1 MNVRKHN
8 DIYKILTLEFTES
21 QKQEAIS
28 SNNINYQIKE
38 SMSKLLDVV
47 LRMYYRLSFSKESE
61 ENFLSLQFY
70 NKVVYDNWI
79 FDMPKLVDLAA
90 IYGKSNSQIVA
101 SIISN
106 VFENDKRYVV
116 DFKEGIEMLINLI
129 KKTFKEYHRIQT
141 IIKGEYVKDMTN
153 QEL

>member
-1 MNVRKHN
+1 MRKHN

-129 KKTFKEYHRIQT
+129 KKTFKEYHRI
-141 IIKGEYVKDMTN
+141 
-153 QEL
+153 

>member
-129 KKTFKEYHRIQT
+129 KKTFKEYHRI
-141 IIKGEYVKDMTN
+141 
-153 QEL
+153 

>member
-38 SMSKLLDVV
+38 SMSKLLDAV

-129 KKTFKEYHRIQT
+129 KKTFKEYHRI
-141 IIKGEYVKDMTN
+141 
-153 QEL
+153 

>member
-1 MNVRKHN
+1 
-8 DIYKILTLEFTES
+8 
-21 QKQEAIS
+21 
-28 SNNINYQIKE
+28 
-38 SMSKLLDVV
+38 
-47 LRMYYRLSFSKESE
+47 
-61 ENFLSLQFY
+61 
-70 NKVVYDNWI
+70 
-79 FDMPKLVDLAA
+79 MPKLVDLAA

-141 IIKGEYVKDMTN
+141 IIKGEYVKDMSN
-153 QEL
+153 QELQEHIFKYLSDFVEILSNITLICTTFPEEVLETMRVANPIIYMANAYCLAKQMKSDLINKLHLYIPSAKNNT

>member
-1 MNVRKHN
+1 MRKHN

-28 SNNINYQIKE
+28 SNHINYQIKE
-38 SMSKLLDVV
+38 SMSKLLDAV

-129 KKTFKEYHRIQT
+129 KKTFKEYHRI
-141 IIKGEYVKDMTN
+141 
-153 QEL
+153 

>member
-1 MNVRKHN
+1 MRKHN

-90 IYGKSNSQIVA
+90 IYGKSNS
-101 SIISN
+101 
-106 VFENDKRYVV
+106 
-116 DFKEGIEMLINLI
+116 
-129 KKTFKEYHRIQT
+129 
-141 IIKGEYVKDMTN
+141 
-153 QEL
+153 

>member
-1 MNVRKHN
+1 MRKHN

>member
-1 MNVRKHN
+1 VRKHN